1 MAIFPLGVV
10 KRTGVTRADKILF
23 LASSGIIVV
32 ALILGIIHLS
42 CHQRRGHLLNTCA

>member
-10 KRTGVTRADKILF
+10 KKTGVKRADKSF

-32 ALILGIIHLS
+32 ALTLGTIHLS
-42 CHQRRGHLLNTCA
+42 CHQRRGHLLNTYA